1 MVEVTDR
8 LDFHKHVR
16 RYLDDLWNASMDENL
31 RKALDRG
38 VESFRSNKADAFK
51 AFPESVEKAR
61 RLLEVK
67 DWSLLHMD
75 ELVKRTRDMVEDLHG
90 SFFLARTV
98 DDAMEYI
105 GDQVGEGDIVVKS
118 KSMTSEELHI
128 NPRLEELGCEV
139 HETDLGEFIV
149 QKMGV
154 RPMHITAPAVH
165 LTREQVAELFTGIM
179 GRRFTGDIPELV
191 AAARVH
197 LRDVFTRADVGI
209 SGANAI
215 AAETGTTFIM
225 ENEGNARLV
234 TGLPDKHIIIAGLEK
249 IVPTLMDGML
259 VIEVTAR
266 YANYKA
272 PTYVNLIT
280 GPSKTGD
287 IEKTVVYGAHGP
299 KEVHMVLLDNNR
311 TEMLKDDVYRQALR
325 CIRCGCCLYECTV
338 YPLVAG
344 YFGYLYMGGI
354 GAILTRYLLGGEEKA
369 SPIAYTCTLCG
380 RCTRFCPMEIDVKAM
395 VEKLRMEMAEKGLVP
410 ERVKQNIEAL
420 TDKEL

>member
-1 MVEVTDR
+1 M
-8 LDFHKHVR
+8 DFPEHVR
-16 RYLDDLWNASMDENL
+16 RYLDELWSASTDENL
-31 RKALDRG
+31 RRALDRG
-38 VESFRSNKADAFK
+38 VESFRTNKAEAFR
-51 AFPESVEKAR
+51 AFPETAEKAR
-61 RLLEVK
+61 RLREVK
-67 DWSLLHMD
+67 DRSLLNLD
-75 ELVKRTRDMVEDLHG
+75 ELVRRTRDMVEDLHG

-105 GDQVGEGDIVVKS
+105 GDQVKQGDVVVKS
-118 KSMTSEELHI
+118 KSLTSEELHI
-128 NPRLEELGCEV
+128 NPRLEALGCEV
-139 HETDLGEFIV
+139 YETDLGEFIV
-149 QKMGV
+149 QRLGS

-165 LTREQVAELFTGIM
+165 LTREQVAELFAGIM
-179 GRRFTGDIPELV
+179 GRAFTGDIPEMV
-191 AAARVH
+191 AAAREH
-197 LRDVFTRADVGI
+197 LRGVFTRADVGI

-234 TGLPDKHIIIAGLEK
+234 TGLPEKHIILAGLEK
-249 IVPTLMDGML
+249 VVPTLMDGML

-287 IEKTVVYGAHGP
+287 IEKTVVHGAHGP
-299 KEVHMVLLDNNR
+299 REVHMVLLDNHR
-311 TEMLKDDVYRQALR
+311 TEMLGDDVYRQALR
-325 CIRCGCCLYECTV
+325 CLRCGCCLYECTV

-344 YFGYLYMGGI
+344 YYGYLYMGGI

-395 VEKLRMEMAEKGLVP
+395 VERLRTEMAEKGLVP
-410 ERVKQNIEAL
+410 ERVKQNIEQL
-420 TDKEL
+420 CNLEL